1 MTWLWVILIVAAV
14 GGIISYISTGKK
26 EDAAAGAATAG
37 IGCAY
42 LILQIFVAIIGL
54 FILFKV
60 AGWLFG

>member
-14 GGIISYISTGKK
+14 GGIISYLSTGKK
-26 EDAAAGAATAG
+26 EDAASGAITAG

-42 LILQIFVAIIGL
+42 LIFQIFMAIFGI
-54 FILFKV
+54 FILFKI